1 MILSMFHVVL
11 VLCVMFD
18 SLIVCIRTLFAVL
31 TGVLGIMKKV
41 RLFEAF
47 DSRERRVLLKEFL
60 INSSSSPSP
69 PSSSS
74 TSLTSVAK
82 AEASALQ
89 VWEWCQLEWRTFVLQ
104 FEQAL

>member
-18 SLIVCIRTLFAVL
+18 SLIVCVRTLFAVL
-31 TGVLGIMKKV
+31 TGFLGIMKKV

-60 INSSSSPSP
+60 INSSSSS

-74 TSLTSVAK
+74 PSLTSVAK

-89 VWEWCQLEWRTFVLQ
+89 VWEWC
-104 FEQAL
+104 